1 MVRAKL
7 LSLLKNFSY
16 PETVFFP
23 FLLLAHY
30 SKKYEQIKLK
40 KKLSL
45 LMAAILIFSSI
56 IIRLPTTS
64 SLLVVG
70 VRARTTNDR

>member
-40 KKLSL
+40 KKL
-45 LMAAILIFSSI
+45 
-56 IIRLPTTS
+56 
-64 SLLVVG
+64 LV
-70 VRARTTNDR
+70 NDRHFDFLVDYY